1 VPSDTPVAATAPG
14 TTAAAVPEPTCPCSF
29 GTAADTP
36 GDRAGV
42 LDPVAGELGLRFRAT
57 AASWVTAVRYYA
69 TAATQAERVGSLWAA
84 DGQRLGTVRFPAV
97 PAPGWVEARLG
108 QPVALTAGTEYV
120 VSYTTTVDGEH
131 AETAAPAVR
140 SAGPLTSVGAVTG
153 ASGSYPSVAA
163 GSKDFWL
170 DVVVVSTAPAGSERD
185 AAAPT
190 VTAAWRSEDSPGV
203 RVLFSER
210 VGKVSAVLIG
220 PDGAVLPAVLTY
232 DPVTLTARLEPSA
245 PLPAGVVSLR
255 VTAAEDLAG
264 NGLLKPWSWEFVVAG

>member
-1 VPSDTPVAATAPG
+1 VP
-14 TTAAAVPEPTCPCSF
+14 
-29 GTAADTP
+29 
-36 GDRAGV
+36 
-42 LDPVAGELGLRFRAT
+42 DPSGSELGLRFRAA

-97 PAPGWVEARLG
+97 PAPGWVEARLA
-108 QPVALTAGTEYV
+108 QPLALTAGTEYV

-131 AETAAPAVR
+131 AETAAPAVSR

-153 ASGSYPSVAA
+153 PSGNYPSVVA

-190 VTAAWRSEDSPGV
+190 VTAAWRPEDSPGV

-245 PLPAGVVSLR
+245 PLPAGVGTLR

-264 NGLLKPWSWEFVVAG
+264 NGLVKPWSWECVVAG